1 MIKGKNSS
9 ISDKILVE
17 LNEMKIFDSHEHFGH
32 GGIWDKARPLTLSEV
47 LRDAYIGA
55 ALNAK
60 EDPEKLIKI
69 LRESGFVGTA
79 ALSSI
84 RNAFIELYGID
95 IYPFKV
101 EKIKE
106 LNEKIKEAYKDPDY
120 IFNILYKRGKIQE
133 IINDIQPDYWKDWIR
148 EENPKFDYTIRID
161 DVIFPFS
168 KIKPDIFIPI
178 KSENQIDK
186 YCKIKSMNL
195 ESLDDFDIALEAYVN
210 SLSNKA
216 RVIKIGSAYQ
226 RSINFQLE
234 ENEDGK
240 IAEIFNKINKKDQ
253 KAKLNNT
260 EAMRWG
266 NYVVTFLMSYATIER
281 MPVQIHT
288 GLATMVETDPRYL
301 IDLMKSFP
309 GVQFDL
315 FHGGYPYFHNVPGIL
330 SQINNAFI
338 DLCWMPIISWNAT
351 KDLLRECLE
360 WSNQKRII
368 AFGGDCRSA
377 EGSIG
382 ALISMKNLVSEVL
395 AEFVDANRITLEDAI
410 EIGKDVFY
418 DNPKKLF
425 NN

>member
-1 MIKGKNSS
+1 
-9 ISDKILVE
+9 
-17 LNEMKIFDSHEHFGH
+17 
-32 GGIWDKARPLTLSEV
+32 
-47 LRDAYIGA
+47 
-55 ALNAK
+55 
-60 EDPEKLIKI
+60 
-69 LRESGFVGTA
+69 
-79 ALSSI
+79 
-84 RNAFIELYGID
+84 
-95 IYPFKV
+95 
-101 EKIKE
+101 
-106 LNEKIKEAYKDPDY
+106 
-120 IFNILYKRGKIQE
+120 
-133 IINDIQPDYWKDWIR
+133 
-148 EENPKFDYTIRID
+148 
-161 DVIFPFS
+161 
-168 KIKPDIFIPI
+168 
-178 KSENQIDK
+178 
-186 YCKIKSMNL
+186 
-195 ESLDDFDIALEAYVN
+195 
-210 SLSNKA
+210 
-216 RVIKIGSAYQ
+216 
-226 RSINFQLE
+226 
-234 ENEDGK
+234 
-240 IAEIFNKINKKDQ
+240 
-253 KAKLNNT
+253 
-260 EAMRWG
+260 MRWG

-382 ALISMKNLVSEVL
+382 GLISMKNLVSEVL